1 MPRQG
6 LLLQRLFST
15 FAHGWPG
22 AGLLLMRLV
31 IGVALIAHG
40 VARLLASPMIEPA
53 ILPVLAIGAGLFL
66 LAGLW
71 TPIAGTLVV
80 IIEVWTVFSR
90 SGDPWI
96 CVLLATLGAALA
108 LLGPGAFSVDAR
120 LFGWK
125 RIDLQDRKR

>member
-1 MPRQG
+1 
-6 LLLQRLFST
+6 
-15 FAHGWPG
+15 
-22 AGLLLMRLV
+22 MRLV

-40 VARLLASPMIEPA
+40 VTRLLASPMIEPA

-80 IIEVWTVFSR
+80 IIELWTVFSR
-90 SGDPWI
+90 SGDPWT

>member
-1 MPRQG
+1 M
-6 LLLQRLFST
+6 
-15 FAHGWPG
+15 
-22 AGLLLMRLV
+22 
-31 IGVALIAHG
+31 
-40 VARLLASPMIEPA
+40 
-53 ILPVLAIGAGLFL
+53 
-66 LAGLW
+66 
-71 TPIAGTLVV
+71 

-96 CVLLATLGAALA
+96 CVLLGTLGAALA

>member
-1 MPRQG
+1 
-6 LLLQRLFST
+6 
-15 FAHGWPG
+15 
-22 AGLLLMRLV
+22 MRLV

-40 VARLLASPMIEPA
+40 VARLPASPMIEPA

>member
-1 MPRQG
+1 
-6 LLLQRLFST
+6 
-15 FAHGWPG
+15 
-22 AGLLLMRLV
+22 MRL
-31 IGVALIAHG
+31 ITGVAVIAHG
-40 VARLLASPMIEPA
+40 VTRLLDSPMIEPT
-53 ILPVLAIGAGLFL
+53 ILLVLAIGAGLFL

>member
-1 MPRQG
+1 MPAQG
-6 LLLQRLFST
+6 LPLRRLFST

-31 IGVALIAHG
+31 IGVALIANG
-40 VARLLASPMIEPA
+40 ITSLQARPTIEPV
-53 ILPVLAIGAGLFL
+53 ILFVLAGCSGLCL

-80 IIEVWTVFSR
+80 IVEVWTVFSR
-90 SGDPWI
+90 SEDPWVCI
-96 CVLLATLGAALA
+96 LLATLGAALA
-108 LLGPGAFSVDAR
+108 MLGPGGFSADAL

-125 RIDLQDRKR
+125 RIDLQDRKL